1 MRATELVLRRLLTL
15 AYDGLATW
23 GVERSVAEHYL
34 GIIESR
40 CLGGTNG
47 AEWFVRQMAVRD
59 DMDRYDAIREVLAVY
74 REGMHANAPVH
85 TW

>member
-1 MRATELVLRRLLTL
+1 
-15 AYDGLATW
+15 
-23 GVERSVAEHYL
+23 
-34 GIIESR
+34 
-40 CLGGTNG
+40 
-47 AEWFVRQMAVRD
+47 MAVRD

>member
-1 MRATELVLRRLLTL
+1 VDRPTADR
-15 AYDGLATW
+15 
-23 GVERSVAEHYL
+23 YL

-47 AEWFVRQMAVRD
+47 AEWFVRQMAEHED
-59 DMDRYDAIREVLAVY
+59 LERYDAIRSVLAVY